1 MSRGVQVLHN
11 LNLDFY
17 PLIFPLSFWGDDTNC
32 HIAQKKDC
40 SALKIQAKH

>member
-1 MSRGVQVLHN
+1 MSIGAQVLHN

-32 HIAQKKDC
+32 HIAQKKGLF
-40 SALKIQAKH
+40 SLKNLG